1 MSHEQTA
8 AGSTVGANSRRGGTP
23 RRRVHTHG
31 AGAPASA
38 WPASHIRGALA
49 TIYGGG
55 SKARNEDGTPR
66 KRFRSLQHEIMAT
79 LDGEQVSLLCLGRKL
94 GAACCR
100 VRTAC
105 KHVVRARERARV
117 LFA

>member
-1 MSHEQTA
+1 MQ
-8 AGSTVGANSRRGGTP
+8 GGRTP
-23 RRRVHTHG
+23 RS

-66 KRFRSLQHEIMAT
+66 TKFRSLQHEILAT
-79 LDGEQVSLLCLGRKL
+79 LDGKQVFSIPLSSMMHPRVH
-94 GAACCR
+94 AWRSCR
-100 VRTAC
+100 Q
-105 KHVVRARERARV
+105 HVQHFGERAWLAREK
-117 LFA
+117 

>member
-8 AGSTVGANSRRGGTP
+8 AGSTVGANNRRGGTP

-79 LDGEQVSLLCLGRKL
+79 LDGEQE
-94 GAACCR
+94 
-100 VRTAC
+100 
-105 KHVVRARERARV
+105 RERLQELHEWHSQASSWDSAHDGMQRKQ
-117 LFA
+117 